1 MKKRRVDGSRK
12 APFLYPEVW
21 TLGWLPGERKV
32 IGAVVMGGGKGPMGE
47 RTEGGQQVKADAGR
61 R

>member
-1 MKKRRVDGSRK
+1 
-12 APFLYPEVW
+12 
-21 TLGWLPGERKV
+21 V